1 MPSIFR
7 PLLAFWRRVD
17 TIGPV
22 AALLRTLTA
31 LVAAL
36 VLTGVAGTS
45 VQALDGCFSALS
57 TDRDRPSCCGM
68 AKHDRIG
75 PQKVDCCSNATL
87 AEQEPTSSSTSPT
100 PEVPGAPV
108 VVLPL
113 SMTMAPV
120 EADVVARLHLARDGP
135 PDERPP
141 TDTTVLLL

>member
-1 MPSIFR
+1 MR
-7 PLLAFWRRVD
+7 
-17 TIGPV
+17 TIRLV
-22 AALLRTLTA
+22 AVRLGRGLVALT
-31 LVAAL
+31 AAL

-57 TDRDRPSCCGM
+57 TDRDRPGCCDM
-68 AKHDRIG
+68 SKHDRIG
-75 PQKVDCCSNATL
+75 AVKHDCCTTATL

-100 PEVPGAPV
+100 PQVFGAPV

-113 SMTMAPV
+113 ALMVASA
-120 EADVVARLHLARDGP
+120 EADTRAQLPLARDGP